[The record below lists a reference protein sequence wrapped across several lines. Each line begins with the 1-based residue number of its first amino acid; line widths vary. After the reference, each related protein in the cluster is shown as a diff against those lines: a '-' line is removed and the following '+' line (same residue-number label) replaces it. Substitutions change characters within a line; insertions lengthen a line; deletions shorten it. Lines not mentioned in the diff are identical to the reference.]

1 MCCIPLW
8 AQAVLY
14 ASCTEV
20 GCGVCGAASNFEIDT
35 WMDRHH
41 ELDQKAACWFQWF
54 DRLDHESGMSSKAEG
69 LGDASKQRGQ
79 WQAMTSYLNWGCVAH
94 QHHQPGVYVGSK
106 RITKASN
113 VWHVRCHC
121 VYMGKN
127 ESKTCWSS
135 LSRIGVDA
143 GLKHTGGILS
153 M

>member
-1 MCCIPLW
+1 MRVVQRLAVESVEPLQILRLTLGW
-8 AQAVLY
+8 IGTMNL
-14 ASCTEV
+14 TKGRPV
-20 GCGVCGAASNFEIDT
+20 GFNGLTGLTMSLVCRPRRKAWGTHQNKGVND
-35 WMDRHH
+35 
-41 ELDQKAACWFQWF
+41 K
-54 DRLDHESGMSSKAEG
+54 
-69 LGDASKQRGQ
+69 Q

-121 VYMGKN
+121 VYMGKI